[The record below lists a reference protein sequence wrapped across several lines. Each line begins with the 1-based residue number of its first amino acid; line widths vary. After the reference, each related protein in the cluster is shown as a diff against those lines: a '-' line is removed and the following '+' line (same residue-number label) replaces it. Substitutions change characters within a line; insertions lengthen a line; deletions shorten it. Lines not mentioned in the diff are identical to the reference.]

1 MAAKGEA
8 EREWL
13 ALAVASL
20 GAALAGIAVTTVKDP
35 SPWYLTVA
43 IATAVAV
50 FLVAAAV
57 LAAQPLRRRRQSR

>member
-1 MAAKGEA
+1 MAARGEA

-20 GAALAGIAVTTVKDP
+20 GAALAGIAVSTVKNP
-35 SPWYLTVA
+35 VPWYLTVA
-43 IATAVAV
+43 IATAMAV

-57 LAAQPLRRRRQSR
+57 LAAQPLLRKRHPR

>member
-1 MAAKGEA
+1 MAVRGEA

-20 GAALAGIAVTTVKDP
+20 GAALAGIAVSTVKDP
-35 SPWYLTVA
+35 DPWYLIVA
-43 IATAVAV
+43 IVIATAV

-57 LAAQPLRRRRQSR
+57 LAAEPLLRKRHPR